1 MNTFK
6 YRAQGVDGKSC
17 SGVVEAYDEYAA
29 VEELRRTYP
38 VIDNITPVGAKRKVP
53 LTLNEPMTLSDR
65 TLSLVSSQFAIMLRA
80 GLPMNRVVELVANQ
94 TSDKLMKR
102 ILNSCAEDVAAG
114 CGLAGSLEKFGNK
127 VPAVFIETV
136 RAGEESGTLE
146 RSFERLKIYY
156 DRAHKTRAKVRRAL
170 TYPVIV
176 ILLAIVTVAIVM
188 VKLVPDMIDSFAQ
201 LGAELPTP
209 TRILIAISNFF
220 VKFWPWLLG
229 GFCVLAVGGTLF
241 GRTERGKLFFSHLR
255 LKLPVLGKI
264 SRMNTAA
271 QTANTMTTLL
281 AAGLPVSR
289 ATGIVSRVLYAR
301 CAARDLERCV
311 PRLEAGETLLDTL
324 RDVPDL
330 PEMLVEMAG
339 IGETS
344 GSLEETLGT
353 VGQFYEEEAMRAS
366 DQALA
371 MIEPMLTVILGV
383 FVGFIVIAIYM
394 PMFSMYNGFGV
405 GSIRAARWAAPTAS
419 NKTLSGIR
427 YTGRGGHR
435 PLRTC

>member
-29 VEELRRTYP
+29 IEELRRTYP

-80 GLPMNRVVELVANQ
+80 GLPMNRVVELVAGQ

-102 ILNSCAEDVAAG
+102 ILNGCAEDVAAG

-209 TRILIAISNFF
+209 TRILIAISNFL

-405 GSIRAARWAAPTAS
+405 
-419 NKTLSGIR
+419 
-427 YTGRGGHR
+427 
-435 PLRTC
+435 